1 MMIRED
7 IIAFLK
13 TGELIHFP
21 YGMEKAL
28 LIKLLGQP
36 DEEIEDDES
45 SMLKYDQTEFYF
57 YKGYKD
63 SNCLAGILIQP
74 IPIAASRRNLDMDYR
89 WLDKSLDY
97 QQTIALLTEEG
108 ITYKESSTGRHEQ
121 HKIIITSGEVT
132 FFFFNDPNR
141 INKVGRF
148 LPMEEF
154 EQLGSL

>member
-1 MMIRED
+1 MIKED
-7 IIAFLK
+7 FVTFLK
-13 TGELIHFP
+13 TGKLVHFP
-21 YGMEKAL
+21 YGMEKLAV
-28 LIKLLGQP
+28 IRLLGKP

-63 SNCLAGILIQP
+63 SSCLAGILIQP
-74 IPIAASRRNLDMDYR
+74 IPIAASRRNLDMDYL
-89 WLDKSLDY
+89 WLDKTLDY
-97 QQTIALLTEEG
+97 QQTIALLLEEG
-108 ITYKESSTGRHEQ
+108 ISFKESSTGRQEQ

-148 LPMEEF
+148 IPMEEF